1 MPNTKQRGPMPI
13 EERAKRFL
21 ATYSKHGGTRRAK
34 SFKKLGEME
43 QCRIVE
49 RLLGESLKAAR
60 DGIYYLT
67 CPGVQFH
74 SNKSGRRD
82 CRFTPGDGGHN
93 PRTAAPALHCV
104 HQSCGTVI
112 EEMNRKVRSEI
123 GKASVEYLTDHGS
136 VLNNA
141 AAALI
146 IGFDMDELKAHK
158 ILVEW
163 GKSCTPIHTAAACGS
178 AISAALAAYKNKPD
192 EVGYL
197 LNRARSEGRS
207 SAASPT
213 TPSIKRRTSFA
224 SAPSQPQA
232 DAEPVG
238 QPIYLGV
245 KGKVAK
251 QARAMIEAYRDDYGE
266 DPTVLLLGYDQP
278 DVGSTLCGLQ
288 IERMRSPGISVCRE
302 TADASDG

>member
-1 MPNTKQRGPMPI
+1 MSAPEKRGPMPI

-21 ATYSKHGGTRRAK
+21 ASYSKSGGQRRAK
-34 SFKKLGEME
+34 SFKKLGEMD

-49 RLLGESLKAAR
+49 QVLGEALKPAN

-67 CPGVQFH
+67 CPGVSFH
-74 SNKSGRRD
+74 SNKSGRKD

-112 EEMNRKVRSEI
+112 EEMNRLIRSEI

-146 IGFDMDELKAHK
+146 IGFDLDDMTAHK
-158 ILVEW
+158 LLVAW
-163 GKSCTPIHTAAACGS
+163 GKTCTPIHTAAACGS
-178 AISAALAAYKNKPD
+178 AISAALAAYKKKPD

-197 LNRARSEGRS
+197 LNRARPRS
-207 SAASPT
+207 RAAATSPT

-224 SAPSQPQA
+224 SVPSNSLVDA
-232 DAEPVG
+232 DPVG

-251 QARAMIEAYRDDYGE
+251 QARAVIDAYRDDYGE
-266 DPTVLLLGYDQP
+266 EPTVLLLGPDQP
-278 DVGSTLCGLQ
+278 DVGSTLCGLRV
-288 IERMRSPGISVCRE
+288 EAMRSPGISVCRD

>member
-1 MPNTKQRGPMPI
+1 MPDTKQRGPMPI

-21 ATYSKHGGTRRAK
+21 ASYSKHGGTRRAK

-49 RLLGESLKAAR
+49 QFLGEPLKAAR
-60 DGIYYLT
+60 DGVYYLT
-67 CPGVQFH
+67 CPGVSFH

-112 EEMNRKVRSEI
+112 EEMNRKIRSEI

-146 IGFDMDELKAHK
+146 IGFDMNELKAHK
-158 ILVEW
+158 ILVAW
-163 GKSCTPIHTAAACGS
+163 GKTCTPIHTSAACGS
-178 AISAALAAYKNKPD
+178 AISAALAAYKKKPD

-197 LNRARSEGRS
+197 LNSARSGGRA

-213 TPSIKRRTSFA
+213 TPSIIRRTSFA

-232 DAEPVG
+232 DSEPFG

-251 QARAMIEAYRDDYGE
+251 QAWAVIEAYRDDYGE
-266 DPTVLLLGYDQP
+266 EPTVLLLGPDQP
-278 DVGSTLCGLQ
+278 DVGSTLCGLRV
-288 IERMRSPGISVCRE
+288 EAMRSPGISVCRE
-302 TADASDG
+302 TADGSDG

>member
-1 MPNTKQRGPMPI
+1 MADVKQKGPMPI

-21 ATYSKHGGTRRAK
+21 ASYSKHGGQRRAK
-34 SFKKLGEME
+34 SFRKLGEME

-49 RLLGESLKAAR
+49 QILGESLKPAH

-67 CPGVQFH
+67 CPGVTFH
-74 SNKSGRRD
+74 SNKSGRKD
-82 CRFTPGDGGHN
+82 CRFMPGDGGNN
-93 PRTAAPALHCV
+93 PKTAAPALHCV

-112 EEMNRKVRSEI
+112 EEMNRKIRSEI

-146 IGFDMDELKAHK
+146 IGFDMGELKAQK
-158 ILVEW
+158 ILVAW
-163 GKSCTPIHTAAACGS
+163 GKTCTPMHTAADCGS
-178 AISAALAAYKNKPD
+178 AISAALAAYKKKPD

-197 LNRARSEGRS
+197 LNRARSVGCA
-207 SAASPT
+207 SAASPRAL
-213 TPSIKRRTSFA
+213 SINRRTSFA
-224 SAPSQPQA
+224 SVSSQRQVSA
-232 DAEPVG
+232 QTIG

-251 QARAMIEAYRDDYGE
+251 QARLMVQSYRDDYGE
-266 DPTVLLLGYDQP
+266 DPTVLLLGPDQP
-278 DVGSTLCGLQ
+278 DVGPTLCGLKVD
-288 IERMRSPGISVCRE
+288 RMQSPGVSVCRGI
-302 TADASDG
+302 ADGSDE

>member
-1 MPNTKQRGPMPI
+1 MPAPEKRGPMPI

-21 ATYSKHGGTRRAK
+21 ASYSKHGGQRRAK
-34 SFKKLGEME
+34 SFKKLGEMD

-49 RLLGESLKAAR
+49 QVLGEALKPAN

-67 CPGVQFH
+67 CPGVSFH
-74 SNKSGRRD
+74 SNKSGLKD

-112 EEMNRKVRSEI
+112 EEMNRLIRSEI

-146 IGFDMDELKAHK
+146 IGFDLDDMTAHK
-158 ILVEW
+158 LLVAW
-163 GKSCTPIHTAAACGS
+163 GKTCTPIHTAAACGS
-178 AISAALAAYKNKPD
+178 AISAALAAYKKKPD

-197 LNRARSEGRS
+197 LNRARRGSR
-207 SAASPT
+207 APAVSPT

-224 SAPSQPQA
+224 SVPSNSPV
-232 DAEPVG
+232 DAELVG

-251 QARAMIEAYRDDYGE
+251 QARAVIDAYRDDYCE
-266 DPTVLLLGYDQP
+266 EPTVLLLGPDQP
-278 DVGSTLCGLQ
+278 DVGSTLCGLRV
-288 IERMRSPGISVCRE
+288 EAMRSPGISVCRD
-302 TADASDG
+302 TRDANDG